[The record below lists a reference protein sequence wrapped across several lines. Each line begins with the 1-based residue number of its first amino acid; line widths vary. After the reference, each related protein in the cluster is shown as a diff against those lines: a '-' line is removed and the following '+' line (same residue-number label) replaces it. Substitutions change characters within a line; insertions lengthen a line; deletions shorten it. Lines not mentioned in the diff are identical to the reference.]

1 MQFLQKPYARNCPMD
16 GRAVKKSGFGT
27 VRSQM
32 PALVAVVL
40 NPVTV
45 SMLVVCSAGVIF
57 MIRFLIAL
65 VADER
70 KYRATYLIQFEP
82 SEQKRSGSSSEQR
95 RYGKPFEEES
105 YPGLQMY
112 RAHSMPASRVS
123 ERPSL

>member
-1 MQFLQKPYARNCPMD
+1 
-16 GRAVKKSGFGT
+16 
-27 VRSQM
+27 M

-70 KYRATYLIQFEP
+70 KFRVRYLIHFEP
-82 SEQKRSGSSSEQR
+82 SDQKRSAGTSEEHRCAGPIEEGSRQPR
-95 RYGKPFEEES
+95 QI
-105 YPGLQMY
+105 YPP
-112 RAHSMPASRVS
+112 HSMSRSGVG
-123 ERPSL
+123 ERPRL

>member
-1 MQFLQKPYARNCPMD
+1 
-16 GRAVKKSGFGT
+16 
-27 VRSQM
+27 M

-45 SMLVVCSAGVIF
+45 SMLLVCSAGVIF

-70 KYRATYLIQFEP
+70 KFRVTYLIQFEP
-82 SEQKRSGSSSEQR
+82 SEQKRSASSSEQR
-95 RYGKPFEEES
+95 RHAESFEEES
-105 YPGLQMY
+105 YPSLQIY

-123 ERPSL
+123 ERPRL

>member
-1 MQFLQKPYARNCPMD
+1 
-16 GRAVKKSGFGT
+16 
-27 VRSQM
+27 M

-70 KYRATYLIQFEP
+70 KFRATYLIQFEP
-82 SEQKRSGSSSEQR
+82 SEQKGSGSSSERR
-95 RYGKPFEEES
+95 RYADPFEKES
-105 YPGLQMY
+105 YPSLQIY
-112 RAHSMPASRVS
+112 RAHSMPGPRVS
-123 ERPSL
+123 ERPRL